1 MSFLE
6 SIKSCFIKY
15 SDFKTRSSRSEFWWF
30 ALFQVIVNLVTSPIL
45 GTSFYLLAIIISFI
59 IILPSLAVGARRLHD
74 TNRSGWWQ
82 LLQLPTI
89 YIFMQPGISNFDIIA
104 IFLPVIPLIIWWIQ
118 TGTTTENKYGTPINQ
133 VSNKTI
139 CPKCQ
144 FELESTT
151 KFCGECGSQIFN
163 SNEE

>member
-15 SDFKTRSSRSEFWWF
+15 ADFKTRSSRSEFWWF
-30 ALFQVIVNLVTSPIL
+30 ALFQVVVNLVTTPI
-45 GTSFYLLAIIISFI
+45 YALAVISSIIL
-59 IILPSLAVGARRLHD
+59 ILPSLAVGARRLHD

-82 LLQLPTI
+82 LLQLPTL
-89 YIFMQPGISNFDIIA
+89 YIFLQPGISNFAIIA
-104 IFLPVIPLIIWWIQ
+104 ILLPVIPLIIWWIQ
-118 TGTTTENKYGTPINQ
+118 TGTITENKYGNPINY
-133 VSNKTI
+133 VSTKII

-144 FELESTT
+144 FELESTA

>member
-30 ALFQVIVNLVTSPIL
+30 ALFQVVVNLVTTPI
-45 GTSFYLLAIIISFI
+45 FALAVISSIIL
-59 IILPSLAVGARRLHD
+59 ILPSLAVGARRLHD

-82 LLQLPTI
+82 LLQLPTL
-89 YIFMQPGISNFDIIA
+89 YIFLQPGISNLAAFAII
-104 IFLPVIPLIIWWIQ
+104 LPVIPLIIWWIQ
-118 TGTTTENKYGTPINQ
+118 KGTITENKYGNPTNY
-133 VSNKTI
+133 VSTKII

-144 FELESTT
+144 IELENTS

-163 SNEE
+163 SNKE

>member
-15 SDFKTRSSRSEFWWF
+15 ADFKTRSSRSEFWWF
-30 ALFQVIVNLVTSPIL
+30 ALFQVVVNLVTTPI
-45 GTSFYLLAIIISFI
+45 FALAVISSIIL
-59 IILPSLAVGARRLHD
+59 ILPSLAVGARRLHD

-82 LLQLPTI
+82 LLQLPTL
-89 YIFMQPGISNFDIIA
+89 YIFLQPGISNLAAFA
-104 IFLPVIPLIIWWIQ
+104 ILLPVIPLIIWWIQ
-118 TGTTTENKYGTPINQ
+118 TGTITENKYGNPINY
-133 VSNKTI
+133 VSTKII

-144 FELESTT
+144 FELESTA

>member
-30 ALFQVIVNLVTSPIL
+30 ALFQVVVNLVTTPI
-45 GTSFYLLAIIISFI
+45 FALAVISSIIL
-59 IILPSLAVGARRLHD
+59 ILPSLAVGARRLHD

-82 LLQLPTI
+82 LLQLPTL
-89 YIFMQPGISNFDIIA
+89 YIFLQPGISNLAAFAII
-104 IFLPVIPLIIWWIQ
+104 LPVIPLIIWWIQ
-118 TGTTTENKYGTPINQ
+118 KGTITENKYGNPTNY
-133 VSNKTI
+133 VSTKII

-144 FELESTT
+144 IELESTS

-163 SNEE
+163 SNKE

>member
-30 ALFQVIVNLVTSPIL
+30 ALFQVVVNLVTTPI
-45 GTSFYLLAIIISFI
+45 FALAVISSIIL
-59 IILPSLAVGARRLHD
+59 ILPSLAVGARRLHD

-82 LLQLPTI
+82 LLQLPTL
-89 YIFMQPGISNFDIIA
+89 YIFLQPGISNLAAFAII
-104 IFLPVIPLIIWWIQ
+104 LPVIPLIIWWIQ
-118 TGTTTENKYGTPINQ
+118 KGTITENKYGNPTNY
-133 VSNKTI
+133 VSTKII

-144 FELESTT
+144 IELESTS

>member
-1 MSFLE
+1 M
-6 SIKSCFIKY
+6 
-15 SDFKTRSSRSEFWWF
+15 
-30 ALFQVIVNLVTSPIL
+30 
-45 GTSFYLLAIIISFI
+45 
-59 IILPSLAVGARRLHD
+59 PSLAVGARRLHD

-89 YIFMQPGISNFDIIA
+89 YIFMQPGISNFAIIA

>member
-15 SDFKTRSSRSEFWWF
+15 ADFKTRSSRSEFWWF
-30 ALFQVIVNLVTSPIL
+30 ALFQVVVNLVTTPI
-45 GTSFYLLAIIISFI
+45 FALAVISSIIL
-59 IILPSLAVGARRLHD
+59 ILPSLAVAARRLHD

-82 LLQLPTI
+82 LLQLPTL
-89 YIFMQPGISNFDIIA
+89 YIFLQPGISNLAAFAII
-104 IFLPVIPLIIWWIQ
+104 LPVIPLIIWWVEK
-118 TGTTTENKYGTPINQ
+118 GTITENKYGNPTNY
-133 VSNKTI
+133 VSTKII

-144 FELESTT
+144 IELESTA

-163 SNEE
+163 SNKE